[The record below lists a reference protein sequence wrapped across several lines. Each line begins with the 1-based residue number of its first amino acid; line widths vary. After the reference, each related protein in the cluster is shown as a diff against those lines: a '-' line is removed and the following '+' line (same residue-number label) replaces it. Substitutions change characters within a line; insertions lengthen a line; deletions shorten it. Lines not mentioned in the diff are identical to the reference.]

1 MLKRIVTVSALS
13 FLVIFSAA
21 CASKAA
27 KQDPAPSPAAAAP
40 AASPAAAPSPAVEQA
55 EVPATRQGSFVDGE
69 HPTAGMVTL
78 VNEGG
83 QYYLEFAGD
92 FKTDPGPDLFV
103 ILHEDADVIGS
114 TAPPAHA
121 IAEGSYVNIAP
132 LEATTGAQRYA
143 IPEAVDV
150 SQYRSVAI
158 WCRRFNAT
166 FGAATLQ

>member
-78 VNEGG
+78 VNGMKVVNTTSS
-83 QYYLEFAGD
+83 LRA
-92 FKTDPGPDLFV
+92 
-103 ILHEDADVIGS
+103 ILRPIRARICS
-114 TAPPAHA
+114 
-121 IAEGSYVNIAP
+121 
-132 LEATTGAQRYA
+132 
-143 IPEAVDV
+143 
-150 SQYRSVAI
+150 
-158 WCRRFNAT
+158 
-166 FGAATLQ
+166 